1 MRDKNRHLK
10 GNLTTGLLFYFCFL
24 KTKDSPE
31 KACYIGHTLHSVSQT
46 ESHGRLNCLLLTIL
60 VPLYYLLYKIRRWSC
75 SKLVG
80 KEERYC
86 IIPHTTYKNAIK
98 TKLNRLML
106 LNNISQR
113 LVKSLVL
120 VQCINN
126 AHHSLRIFVTLQL
139 LRLESRTPGSI
150 FERKCLSCR
159 QM

>member
-60 VPLYYLLYKIRRWSC
+60 VPLSYLLYKIRRWSC

-80 KEERYC
+80 KEERYY

-106 LNNISQR
+106 QR

-139 LRLESRTPGSI
+139 LWLESRTPGSI
-150 FERKCLSCR
+150 VWKKVPFL
-159 QM
+159 